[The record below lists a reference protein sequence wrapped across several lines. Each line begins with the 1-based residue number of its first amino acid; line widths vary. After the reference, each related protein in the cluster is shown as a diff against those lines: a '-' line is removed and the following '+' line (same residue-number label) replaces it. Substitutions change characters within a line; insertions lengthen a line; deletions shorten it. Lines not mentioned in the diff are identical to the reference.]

1 MVHFHFKLTKYAPK
15 YEFFLW
21 DLLTSFGSGAIMKP
35 KSHHGL
41 LTGQEGIC
49 FI

>member
-1 MVHFHFKLTKYAPK
+1 MVHFHFKLTKYDTK
-15 YEFFLW
+15 SGFFLW
-21 DLLTSFGSGAIMKP
+21 DLLTSFSSGAIMKP
-35 KSHHGL
+35 KSHHEL